1 MQALQQI
8 LGVIVL
14 LAAIA
19 PVAMAGGQMIAA
31 FMMGKH
37 AFQWAGIT
45 LLTMLLL
52 VGAGLLLLRIVM
64 PTLAGMASNWLVS
77 IVSAFVLLAPP
88 WSAWVVGKR
97 WLRNKDVL
105 EGGTLPRPL
114 K

>member
-1 MQALQQI
+1 MQALLQI

-37 AFQWAGIT
+37 IVQWVGIT

-52 VGAGLLLLRIVM
+52 VGAGMLALRVVM
-64 PTLAGMASNWLVS
+64 PMLAGLFFDLFAP
-77 IVSAFVLLAPP
+77 IVSAIVLLTPP
-88 WSAWVVGKR
+88 WSAWIYGKR
-97 WLRNKDVL
+97 WLQSRDVV
-105 EGGTLPRPL
+105 
-114 K
+114 

>member
-1 MQALQQI
+1 MQALLQI

-37 AFQWAGIT
+37 ILPWVGIT

-52 VGAGLLLLRIVM
+52 VGGGLLALRVVM
-64 PTLAGMASNWLVS
+64 PLLAGIASDLLVP
-77 IVSAFVLLAPP
+77 IICAIVLLAPP
-88 WSAWVVGKR
+88 WGAWMVGKY
-97 WLRNKDVL
+97 WLESRDDA
-105 EGGTLPRPL
+105 
-114 K
+114 

>member
-1 MQALQQI
+1 MQALLQI

-37 AFQWAGIT
+37 ILPWVCIT

-52 VGAGLLLLRIVM
+52 VGAALLALRVVM
-64 PTLAGMASNWLVS
+64 PLLSGMLSDLLGPLVAAVV
-77 IVSAFVLLAPP
+77 ILAPP
-88 WSAWVVGKR
+88 WAAWILGKR
-97 WLRNKDVL
+97 WLQSRDVA
-105 EGGTLPRPL
+105 
-114 K
+114 

>member
-1 MQALQQI
+1 MQALLQI

-37 AFQWAGIT
+37 MLPWVSIT

-52 VGAGLLLLRIVM
+52 VGAALIALRIVM
-64 PTLAGMASNWLVS
+64 PMLAGMLSDLLAPLVAAVV
-77 IVSAFVLLAPP
+77 ILAPP
-88 WSAWVVGKR
+88 WGAWILGKR
-97 WLRNKDVL
+97 WIEKKA
-105 EGGTLPRPL
+105 TA
-114 K
+114 